1 MPITIVDNPYV
12 TLWYHPDK
20 KIVHHQIHKF
30 VTGNDFR
37 TFLLAGTE
45 VLRKN
50 LARKWLSD
58 DRANMV
64 LGKADLDWSQAQWAP
79 QTAQA
84 GWRYWAIVKP
94 EKVLATVAME
104 QLVTKYATLGVSA
117 SFFANPRD
125 AMTWLE
131 RQ

>member
-1 MPITIVDNPYV
+1 MPITVVQNPSV

-30 VTGNDFR
+30 VTGAEFR
-37 TFLLAGTE
+37 EFLLAGTE
-45 VLRKN
+45 LLRKH

-64 LGKADLDWSQAQWAP
+64 LGKADLEWSETEWAP
-79 QTAQA
+79 QAARA

-104 QLVTKYATLGVSA
+104 RLVTKYAVLGITA
-117 SFFANPRD
+117 SFFTDPRD

-131 RQ
+131 KQ

>member
-1 MPITIVDNPYV
+1 MPVTIVDNPFV

-30 VTGNDFR
+30 VSGNDFR
-37 TFLLAGTE
+37 AFLLAGTE
-45 VLRKN
+45 VLKKN

-84 GWRYWAIVKP
+84 GWRYWAIVRP

-104 QLVTKYATLGVSA
+104 QLVTKYATLGVTA
-117 SFFANPRD
+117 SFFATPRD
-125 AMTWLE
+125 AMAWLE

>member
-1 MPITIVDNPYV
+1 MPVTIVQSPAV

-20 KIVHHQIHKF
+20 KIIHHQIHKF
-30 VTGNDFR
+30 VTGSEFR
-37 TFLLAGTE
+37 GFLLAGTE
-45 VLRKN
+45 VLRKH

-64 LGKADLDWSQAQWAP
+64 LGKADMEWSETEWAP
-79 QTAQA
+79 QTARA

-104 QLVTKYATLGVSA
+104 RLVTKYKA
-117 SFFANPRD
+117 
-125 AMTWLE
+125 
-131 RQ
+131 